1 MKSPSRFAG
10 GNSRSNFQTIS
21 NESRLN
27 GELKKLEGGIFVLIN
42 YITLFHFF
50 FLEGER
56 VKWLLRVV
64 SDVKDDGC

>member
-1 MKSPSRFAG
+1 M
-10 GNSRSNFQTIS
+10 
-21 NESRLN
+21 
-27 GELKKLEGGIFVLIN
+27 LIN

-50 FLEGER
+50 FLEGEG